1 MSKKK
6 HDEEVPETQETPAEE
21 TVAETVA
28 EVQPEPETNP
38 LEEQLKSEKDRYLRL
53 AAEYDNFRKRSAKE
67 REAIFADV
75 RGDTVLKF
83 LPVYDNLSRALLQE
97 TADEAYRKGVEMTM
111 NQLKSILEGLG
122 VTEIEALGQTFDPP
136 VSTYNSQLPKDIKAK
151 LPLYGID
158 ISDLT
163 LGFMYKDL
171 LREEK
176 PESVKTLNCRVFMLK
191 GLKEG
196 ETARIFIST
205 EYFFPLKV
213 QWFRRDPAKYP
224 GEKYWRMLEIASVKK
239 APDSDFYLIPKL
251 EISGPDWMTMINFT
265 ERAAGYAKDG
275 MPKDLFLAQ

>member
-21 TVAETVA
+21 TVAETEA

-111 NQLKSILEGLG
+111 NHLKSILEGMG
-122 VTEIEALGQTFDPP
+122 VTEIEALGQTFDPNLHNA
-136 VSTYNSQLPKDIKAK
+136 VMHIDDEN
-151 LPLYGID
+151 YGENEVV
-158 ISDLT
+158 LEFQK
-163 LGFMYKDL
+163 GFKMGD
-171 LREEK
+171 
-176 PESVKTLNCRVFMLK
+176 
-191 GLKEG
+191 
-196 ETARIFIST
+196 
-205 EYFFPLKV
+205 KV
-213 QWFRRDPAKYP
+213 IRFSMVQVA
-224 GEKYWRMLEIASVKK
+224 
-239 APDSDFYLIPKL
+239 
-251 EISGPDWMTMINFT
+251 N
-265 ERAAGYAKDG
+265 
-275 MPKDLFLAQ
+275 